1 MLRDRD
7 KLGYK
12 TTYFLDVFSIVY
24 FTVHPNIWTPNI
36 NHYLHI
42 VLVFRLVFIFKFVS
56 TMAKSEPRQ
65 ERICLMYG
73 IDSSNSYTF
82 NLKSLVQEF
91 TLGKMALLYALCLV
105 LNSHMFYIA
114 DYETNHQTY
123 ERLFLECVYIVGT
136 TFTTVGY
143 GDFEL
148 HNKLELLVLILS
160 IMIGI
165 VANALVILTSLKT
178 FFMDTNE

>member
-1 MLRDRD
+1 MYGYSQQADALLIGISFSSLFLVILKIANLVRKVLRDRD

-24 FTVHPNIWTPNI
+24 FSVHPNIWTPNI

-114 DYETNHQTY
+114 DYETNRQTY
-123 ERLFLECVYIVGT
+123 
-136 TFTTVGY
+136 
-143 GDFEL
+143 
-148 HNKLELLVLILS
+148 
-160 IMIGI
+160 
-165 VANALVILTSLKT
+165 
-178 FFMDTNE
+178 